1 MVRVGPTGQTVIP
14 CPVNGRAAWPR
25 PGVPRDGKVGRQKG
39 SFVDRT
45 GMVYLRPTFWS
56 FPKNRFRVVIPFD
69 SRESIDALRTKR
81 QLRPPFTSTNSDD
94 RSTHA
99 GAQHLRS
106 GMPENWRIACP
117 PRSSCEVAD
126 GWFTWRI
133 APMANRI
140 KSKSPRRL
148 TRAMIRV
155 RRQFA
160 GLRLRAVN
168 GLQQG

>member
-1 MVRVGPTGQTVIP
+1 M
-14 CPVNGRAAWPR
+14 
-25 PGVPRDGKVGRQKG
+25 
-39 SFVDRT
+39 DRT

-106 GMPENWRIACP
+106 GMPENLPCLPAANVM
-117 PRSSCEVAD
+117 RSRRGLAHL
-126 GWFTWRI
+126 
-133 APMANRI
+133 ANRSDGESDQI
-140 KSKSPRRL
+140 KVSPQ
-148 TRAMIRV
+148 ID
-155 RRQFA
+155 A
-160 GLRLRAVN
+160 GESTCADSSLDFGSAL
-168 GLQQG
+168 